1 VAIDNFLFITT
12 KDVVAIDSFN
22 RRATTSCRDI
32 IATTSCRHHVVAM
45 MSRRIHHKKKV
56 KKKKKSF
63 VATPSSGQIWN
74 FIQKFPFLAAH
85 TIG

>member
-1 VAIDNFLFITT
+1 M
-12 KDVVAIDSFN
+12 SS
-22 RRATTSCRDI
+22 SCRGND
-32 IATTSCRHHVVAM
+32 VAPNP
-45 MSRRIHHKKKV
+45 SQKKSLK